1 MVAGSNNGRGS
12 KVMIMDQ
19 EDEDQRFHES
29 GVSTRPAE
37 RENDIGECVFRF
49 RC

>member
-1 MVAGSNNGRGS
+1 MAGSNNGRGS

-37 RENDIGECVFRF
+37 RENDTVGECAFQS